1 MPESTG
7 GELLVVSAVSLT
19 SISPLDM
26 FVPYNRRH
34 ITPHVHRSA
43 SGSNRLRSC
52 VRVGLCDDDCKEQTC
67 QGVILMS
74 RRQR

>member
-43 SGSNRLRSC
+43 SGSNLNRKHMPSSMRDPCGRKLFWRL
-52 VRVGLCDDDCKEQTC
+52 LK
-67 QGVILMS
+67 
-74 RRQR
+74 